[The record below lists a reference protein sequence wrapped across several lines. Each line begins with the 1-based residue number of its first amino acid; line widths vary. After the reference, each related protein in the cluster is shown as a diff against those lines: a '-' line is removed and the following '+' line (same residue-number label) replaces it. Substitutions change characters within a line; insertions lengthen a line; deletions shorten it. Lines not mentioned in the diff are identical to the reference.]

1 MAILVL
7 EASTSAAK
15 AMVYDTEKG
24 TLNLITR
31 MYPGSISDVVT
42 IEPEAMID
50 LVLDVGREAASGYDI
65 DVIALNCTWHSV
77 LVLDENRKP
86 KSRIMTWAYR
96 EAAAI
101 AGAIRADESL
111 TRSLYHETGCMVH
124 AMYPLYKVM
133 LMQQQGLIQSTD
145 IIADQ
150 GSYLYFRLTGDL
162 VASTSLVSGTAL
174 MNTHTLK
181 WNEHSLEMAGLKVSQ
196 LPEARHFV
204 PSDRYASL
212 SAEAAAVLGVRE
224 GIPVGLPYPDGSMNQ
239 VGSGALTPGVM
250 TLSVGTSGAL
260 RVTSP
265 KPILPQNPGTWCYY
279 APDRYICG
287 AATNGA
293 TNCVDWFKTSFT
305 PTMSYKDMDLMVY
318 DANAT
323 NMPTFLPFLFG
334 ERCPGWQD
342 ARRGGFVGLT
352 GTHRVPDLYAAMLE
366 GILFNLYQ
374 CYELLCTAADAP
386 YEIRISGGI
395 NNSKIWLQMASDLWN
410 QPLRVAKS
418 SQASLMG
425 GAAMGLA
432 ALGVIAEPAEF
443 KGDRGYPSEPNPE
456 NAPKIRAR
464 YEQYLAYYQ
473 NGGKG

>member
-15 AMVYDTEKG
+15 AMIYDQEKG
-24 TLNLITR
+24 ALNLITR
-31 MYPGSISDVVT
+31 MYPGNISDVVT
-42 IEPEAMID
+42 IDPEAMID
-50 LVLDVGREAASGYDI
+50 LVLDVGREAAAGYNI
-65 DVIALNCTWHSV
+65 EVIAVNCTWHS
-77 LVLDENRKP
+77 LLILDSQMKP

-96 EAAAI
+96 EAASI
-101 AGAIRADESL
+101 AQSIRDDETL
-111 TRSLYHETGCMVH
+111 TRSLFHETGCMVH
-124 AMYPLYKVM
+124 AMYPLYKLIM
-133 LMQQQGLIQSTD
+133 MQKQGLIQPTD
-145 IIADQ
+145 MIVDQ
-150 GSYLYFRLTGDL
+150 GSYLYYRLTGEL
-162 VASTSLVSGTAL
+162 MASASLVSGTAL
-174 MNTHTLK
+174 MNTHSLG
-181 WNEHSLEMAGLKVSQ
+181 WNERSLEMAGVKVNQ
-196 LPEARHFV
+196 LPIIRKFAK
-204 PSDRYASL
+204 SDAYAPLSGQAASSL
-212 SAEAAAVLGVRE
+212 NIRA

-239 VGSGALTPGVM
+239 VGSGALTPGIM

-265 KPILPQNPGTWCYY
+265 TPILPQNPGTWCYY

-293 TNCVDWFKTSFT
+293 TNCVDWFKASFT
-305 PTMSYKDMDLMVY
+305 PTMSYKDMDLMVL
-318 DANAT
+318 DADYSH
-323 NMPTFLPFLFG
+323 MPTFLPFLFG

-352 GTHRVPDLYAAMLE
+352 GTHRIPELYAAMLE

-374 CYELLCTAADAP
+374 CYELLRTAAQP
-386 YEIRISGGI
+386 PREIRISGGI

-418 SQASLMG
+418 SQASMMG

-432 ALGVIAEPAEF
+432 AIGIIDEPAEF

-456 NAPKIRAR
+456 NAPKIRER
-464 YEQYLAYYQ
+464 YEQYLSYYQ
-473 NGGKG
+473 GDKG

>member
-15 AMVYDTEKG
+15 AMVYDQDKG
-24 TLNLITR
+24 AVNMITR
-31 MYPGSISDVVT
+31 MYPTAISDVVT

-50 LVLDVGREAASGYDI
+50 LVLDVGREAAAGYDI
-65 DVIALNCTWHSV
+65 EVVALNCTWHS
-77 LVLDENRKP
+77 LLILDQNKKP
-86 KSRIMTWAYR
+86 KTRIMTWAYR

-111 TRSLYHETGCMVH
+111 TRTLYHETGCMVH
-124 AMYPLYKVM
+124 ALYPLYKIM
-133 LMQQQGLIQSTD
+133 LLRQQGGIQPGDT
-145 IIADQ
+145 IADQ
-150 GSYLYFRLTGDL
+150 GSYLYYRLTGEL

-174 MNTHTLK
+174 MNTHTLQ
-181 WNEHSLEMAGLKVSQ
+181 WNERSLDMAGIKVSQ
-196 LPEARHFV
+196 LPQARNFV
-204 PSDRYASL
+204 KSDTYAVLTKGAS
-212 SAEAAAVLGVRE
+212 AVLGVKP

-239 VGSGALTPGVM
+239 VGSGALTPGIM

-265 KPILPQNPGTWCYY
+265 KPILPNNPGTWCYY

-293 TNCVDWFKTSFT
+293 TNCVDWFKASFT
-305 PTMSYKDMDLMVY
+305 PDMSYKNMDLMVLEA
-318 DANAT
+318 DKVNL
-323 NMPTFLPFLFG
+323 PTFLPFLFG

-342 ARRGGFVGLT
+342 ARRGGFDGVT
-352 GTHRVPDLYAAMLE
+352 GKHRIPDLYTAMLE

-432 ALGVIAEPAEF
+432 ALGVITEPSEF

-456 NAPKIRAR
+456 NGPLIRAR
-464 YEQYLAYYQ
+464 YEQYLYYYQ
-473 NGGKG
+473 